1 MVSTIKKDAVLLVSL
16 VLSMVSIVLL
26 LVVFQSSL
34 DLQQQAEHERELV
47 LDLQAKVNVC
57 SQL

>member
-1 MVSTIKKDAVLLVSL
+1 MVSTIKRDAVLLVSL
-16 VLSMVSIVLL
+16 LLSMVSIVLL

-47 LDLQAKVNVC
+47 LDLQAKVC